1 MSEKLKAGLNQDD
14 IDDLD
19 NGAIE
24 GDTLEEGE
32 ETMDIWEHIN
42 ELRSRLL
49 KSMLAL
55 LATTMLSFAF
65 TQQII
70 AFLAKPIGGIEK
82 LVSIEMTENMGVFM
96 RVSLLSGLIFAI
108 PFIVYQ
114 ILAFIVP
121 GLKQSERKWIYLA
134 IPIASVLFLAGVAFA
149 NFVMLPTAIPFL
161 VSFLGTPT
169 TPRLSNYIN
178 FVTNM
183 LFWIGLAFE
192 APLVVFIL
200 AKLKIVTPKGLL
212 KQWRI
217 AIVIISIL
225 AAFISPT
232 VDPINMGLVML
243 PLFLLYL
250 LSIIFATFAK

>member
-134 IPIASVLFLAGVAFA
+134 IPIASVLSGGCGFCQFCDAAHSHPVFGQF
-149 NFVMLPTAIPFL
+149 FGHTYHTAL
-161 VSFLGTPT
+161 VQLHQFCHQHAVLDRSGF
-169 TPRLSNYIN
+169 
-178 FVTNM
+178 
-183 LFWIGLAFE
+183 
-192 APLVVFIL
+192 
-200 AKLKIVTPKGLL
+200 
-212 KQWRI
+212 
-217 AIVIISIL
+217 
-225 AAFISPT
+225 
-232 VDPINMGLVML
+232 
-243 PLFLLYL
+243 
-250 LSIIFATFAK
+250 